1 VFKDFVL
8 RLSKVFKE
16 LGNKLEEVLASVTF
30 PKLLTLLKRLKSLI
44 VEEFLLLE

>member
-1 VFKDFVL
+1 
-8 RLSKVFKE
+8 VFKE
-16 LGNKLEEVLASVTF
+16 LGNTLEEVLAAVTF